1 MREVRQ
7 ALVFHR
13 GCRYSP
19 AVILPATDTAT
30 RPLDLA
36 RMAADIFSQAGLLS
50 KTSGFEFRAP
60 QQQMATAVAR
70 ALAASE
76 HLAVEAGTG
85 VGKSYAYLIPAILHA
100 LAHKKRA
107 VISTHTINLQEQ
119 LIEKDIPFVQLVL
132 KQFQDETLLER
143 LASRDEDSANHP
155 KSKPQNPKS
164 SPPLAFTAVLVKGRA
179 NYLCPRRLRRALKD
193 APKLFDSSE
202 SAELERIAEW
212 ARQTKDGS
220 LSDLNPQ
227 PDPKVWAEVCSERG
241 ICAPK
246 LCEEHGAV
254 CFYQKSRREML
265 KADLLVV
272 NHSLLFT
279 ELAIRAE
286 IENDEDEDAA
296 IGVLLPPFD
305 FIVIDE
311 AHTLESVAAEH
322 IGVRVTHA
330 GVRWL
335 MHKLWNEK
343 TEKGLLAVLRKGELV
358 KDVSDLLRRAENFFG
373 NVEQATFAGGGAG
386 VPPVQTRGV
395 RNPTGE
401 APAPP
406 QISKS
411 NTARVRKP
419 DLVPDTL
426 NLPLGNLLAK
436 LNALIKETEDKETR
450 EELREWA
457 RRGIELRDSV
467 AAFLQQTFDDHV
479 YWVERGGKQQ
489 SNIELHAAPVD
500 VAHYLRRMLFE
511 PHDSV
516 VMTSATLAIAG
527 RLDYFQKRIGAEDAQ
542 PLQLGSPFDFERQM
556 KIFIPKKMPDPRDD
570 GYKDALIEQL
580 EHFITKT
587 RGKALVLFTSY
598 RLLRETAAAMD
609 GFFRELGVP
618 CLIQGMGASRR
629 HLLEQFKA
637 DRDSVLFGTDSFWQG
652 VDVPGEALSNV
663 IITRLPF
670 AVPDHPLVEAR
681 LEAIEARGGSAF
693 NEYSLPEAVLKFRQ
707 GVGRLIRSKSDKG
720 IVVILDNRVLTKQY
734 GRVFLESLPPCPV
747 EVV

>member
-1 MREVRQ
+1 LRKVRQ
-7 ALVFHR
+7 ALVFR
-13 GCRYSP
+13 RRCRYSP
-19 AVILPATDTAT
+19 AVILPATDIAT

-36 RMAADIFSQAGLLS
+36 QIAAAIFSNTGLLS

-70 ALAASE
+70 ALSESE

-119 LIEKDIPFVQLVL
+119 LIEKDIPFVREVL
-132 KQFQDETLLER
+132 KQFHDEALLKR
-143 LASRDEDSANHP
+143 LASGNEDSADNP
-155 KSKPQNPKS
+155 KSKIQNPKS
-164 SPPLAFTAVLVKGRA
+164 PSPLSFTAVLVKGRA

-202 SAELERIAEW
+202 SAEVERIAEW
-212 ARQTKDGS
+212 ARKTKDGS

-241 ICAPK
+241 ICTPK

-286 IENDEDEDAA
+286 MEDDEEDDSAKSA
-296 IGVLLPPFD
+296 LLPPFD

-311 AHTLESVAAEH
+311 AHTLESVAADH
-322 IGVRVTHA
+322 IGVRVSHS

-335 MHKLWNEK
+335 LHKLWNEK

-358 KDVSDLLRRAENFFG
+358 KDVSDLLMRAENFFG
-373 NVEQATFAGGGAG
+373 NVQTTAFYSGGAG
-386 VPPVQTRGV
+386 VPPVQSQRFQKAA
-395 RNPTGE
+395 GE
-401 APAPP
+401 TPASP

-411 NTARVRKP
+411 HTVRVRKP

-436 LNALIKETEDKETR
+436 LNALIKETEDRETR

-457 RRGIELRDSV
+457 RRGIELRESI
-467 AAFLQQTFDDHV
+467 AAFLQQKFDDHV

-489 SNIELHAAPVD
+489 TNIELHAAPVD

-527 RLDYFQKRIGAEDAQ
+527 RLDYFQKRIGAENAE

-580 EHFITKT
+580 EHFIRKT
-587 RGKALVLFTSY
+587 HGKALVLFTSY
-598 RLLRETAAAMD
+598 RLLRDTAAAMD
-609 GFFRELGVP
+609 GFFRELGVQ
-618 CLIQGMGASRR
+618 CFVQGMGTSRR
-629 HLLEQFKA
+629 NLLEQFKA

-681 LEAIEARGGSAF
+681 MEAIEARGGSAF

-734 GRVFLESLPPCPV
+734 GRVFLESLPLCPV
-747 EVV
+747 EVM